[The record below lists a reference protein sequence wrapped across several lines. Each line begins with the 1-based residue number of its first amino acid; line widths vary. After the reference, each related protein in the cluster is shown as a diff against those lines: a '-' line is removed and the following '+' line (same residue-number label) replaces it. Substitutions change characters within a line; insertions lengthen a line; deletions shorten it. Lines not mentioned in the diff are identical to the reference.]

1 MSAPILNLAKTTP
14 MLDLT
19 KAAPALKNLRGLLN
33 WDMHHVKGASLTE
46 GFDLDIFA
54 FVLGSSGKIGGG
66 QDVVFFNN
74 KNAHGVVLPRDNRTG
89 EGTDDEEIL
98 IALDKVPADKT
109 TIDLFVFIHD
119 ATKRNQTFGMMQN
132 ATFSLVDQ
140 DTKAVIQAYKLS
152 ELLTETSVHIGALVR
167 NANGWGFEPY
177 GDAGNQDPNA
187 VAGAYA

>member
-33 WDMHHVKGASLTE
+33 WDMHPVKGASLTE

-74 KNAHGVVLPRDNRTG
+74 KSAHGVVLPRDNRTG
-89 EGTDDEEIL
+89 EGADDEEIL
-98 IALDKVPADKT
+98 LALDKVPADKT

-119 ATKRNQTFGMMQN
+119 ATKRNQTFGMTQN